1 MNLAPADVFHYKE
14 HSISDAGTAYY
25 GRNLPQDGK
34 KIMKR
39 PRPASQAK
47 TSMKE
52 PALQEPLIASPR
64 PSRRIT
70 PREQQVLQM
79 VWEGF
84 MNRDIGRRLKISV
97 RTVEAHRS
105 SIMLKMGV
113 SNTAQLL
120 RQAIQLGLLK
130 TGAIRRK
137 PAKD

>member
-1 MNLAPADVFHYKE
+1 
-14 HSISDAGTAYY
+14 
-25 GRNLPQDGK
+25 
-34 KIMKR
+34 MKR
-39 PRPASQAK
+39 SRQPSQTKPPSKGSAR
-47 TSMKE
+47 
-52 PALQEPLIASPR
+52 QEPPIASLR
-64 PSRRIT
+64 PTRRIT
-70 PREQQVLQM
+70 PREQQILQM

-120 RQAIQLGLLK
+120 RESIQLGLLK

-137 PAKD
+137 PAND

>member
-1 MNLAPADVFHYKE
+1 
-14 HSISDAGTAYY
+14 
-25 GRNLPQDGK
+25 
-34 KIMKR
+34 MKR
-39 PRPASQAK
+39 SRHPSQTK
-47 TSMKE
+47 PPSKE
-52 PALQEPLIASPR
+52 SAREKPHVSSPR
-64 PSRRIT
+64 PTRRIT

-120 RQAIQLGLLK
+120 REAIQLGLLK

-137 PAKD
+137 PADD

>member
-1 MNLAPADVFHYKE
+1 
-14 HSISDAGTAYY
+14 
-25 GRNLPQDGK
+25 
-34 KIMKR
+34 MKR
-39 PRPASQAK
+39 SRQPSQTK
-47 TSMKE
+47 PPSKE
-52 PALQEPLIASPR
+52 SARQELHVASPR
-64 PSRRIT
+64 PTRRIT

-120 RQAIQLGLLK
+120 REAIQLGLLK

-137 PAKD
+137 PAND